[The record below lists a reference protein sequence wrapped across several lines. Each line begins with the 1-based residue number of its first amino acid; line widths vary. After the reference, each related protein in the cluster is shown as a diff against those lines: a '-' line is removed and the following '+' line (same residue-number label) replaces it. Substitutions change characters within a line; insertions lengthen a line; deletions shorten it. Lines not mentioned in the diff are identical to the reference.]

1 MDPSRTNRLA
11 VPVLTAGIL
20 AVSTSSILIRLAA
33 APALSVTLWRLAGG
47 ALLFLLL
54 GAVRSRRLPWRV
66 LQPGEGRPALIA
78 SLALA
83 LHFITWILSLAYTSV
98 VSSVVLVTTTPIW
111 AAVGSSRF
119 LGERPA
125 RSVWMGIGI
134 AVAGGALIAFGD
146 SGGGVGHF
154 DLRVLLGDLLAL
166 VGAVCMAAYLLAGRR
181 LRRRLDTVSYVSV
194 VYGGA
199 ALAALAAVALAGAP
213 VVGFPPATYGYLLLV
228 ALLPQVVGHTSYNWA
243 LGFLSATLTAVVAL
257 LEPVGAGL
265 LAWWVL
271 GEIPGPLS
279 LAGAVVVLAGVGVV
293 AVGEARPRPVPPAG

>member
-1 MDPSRTNRLA
+1 VSRTNRLA

-47 ALLFLLL
+47 ALLFLVF
-54 GAVRSRRLPWRV
+54 GAVRGRRLPWRV

-83 LHFITWILSLAYTSV
+83 LHFITWILSLACTSV

-125 RSVWMGIGI
+125 RSVWTGIGV

-146 SGGGVGHF
+146 SGAGVGHF

-166 VGAVCMAAYLLAGRR
+166 AGAVCMAAYLLAGRR

-199 ALAALAAVALAGAP
+199 ALAALAALALAGAP
-213 VVGFPPATYGYLLLV
+213 VAGFPPATYGYLLLV

-271 GEIPGPLS
+271 KEVPGLLS
-279 LAGAVVVLAGVGVV
+279 LAGAAVVLVGIGVV
-293 AVGEARPRPVPPAG
+293 AVGEARSRPVPPAG